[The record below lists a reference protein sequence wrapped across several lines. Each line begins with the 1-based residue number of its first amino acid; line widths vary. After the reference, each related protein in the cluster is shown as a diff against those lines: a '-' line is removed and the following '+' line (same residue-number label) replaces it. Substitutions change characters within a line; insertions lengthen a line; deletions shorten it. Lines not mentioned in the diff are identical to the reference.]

1 MLCMNDNPHT
11 SDMTSSLR
19 VRPDS
24 SEYAVWHAGYVA
36 RVPDGDIVTV
46 LRTAG
51 EELVSALGAIPED
64 KGGHRYAE
72 GKWTVRTLVGHMI
85 DAERIF
91 SYRALRL
98 ARGDATPLPGFEEND
113 YASTAGSDARSVA
126 DLAAEMRVVR
136 EGTVRMF
143 ESLPDAAWAR
153 TGTVNNASVSVRAIA
168 YIAAGHALHHLEVLK
183 ERYGV

>member
-1 MLCMNDNPHT
+1 MNDHPHT

-64 KGGHRYAE
+64 KAGDRKSTRLNSSH
-72 GKWTVRTLVGHMI
+72 
-85 DAERIF
+85 
-91 SYRALRL
+91 LRL
-98 ARGDATPLPGFEEND
+98 
-113 YASTAGSDARSVA
+113 S
-126 DLAAEMRVVR
+126 
-136 EGTVRMF
+136 RMP
-143 ESLPDAAWAR
+143 SSA
-153 TGTVNNASVSVRAIA
+153 
-168 YIAAGHALHHLEVLK
+168 
-183 ERYGV
+183 